1 MRFQFTTRLARVFLA
16 RSTLLLGLVLTLPF
30 ARAADRAVWTWERE
44 SYAMVGSPAAAD
56 EALRFL
62 QGKRVT
68 TIYLYAD
75 AYRGRN
81 LIAQRPELY
90 RRFIQRAHGEGF
102 KVYALLGSAYL
113 RTEEYVLPQRRA
125 AALATMQRV
134 LSYNAGSRPDA
145 RFDGVNLDIEPHI
158 LAQWKTQ
165 KMELLRQFL
174 DLGQA
179 FMTLKRASGQTL
191 SIGPAI
197 PFWLDGIEL
206 EWNGVTRPVSEHV
219 IDLYDYVAL
228 MDYRHRVDGSD
239 GIIAHAANEMVYAA
253 KKRKRVVIG
262 LEVTPNELSKVT
274 FNHLT
279 EIDLERA
286 VAQTERAYRDSPA
299 FAGFALHHYR
309 GYRRWLAGQPAGL
322 GAGK

>member
-1 MRFQFTTRLARVFLA
+1 MRFQFATGLARVLLA
-16 RSTLLLGLVLTLPF
+16 RSALLLGLVLAIPF

-44 SYAMVGSPAAAD
+44 SYAMVGSPAAAE

-62 QGKRVT
+62 HGKRVT

-90 RRFIQRAHGEGF
+90 RHFIQRAHGEGF

-125 AALATMQRV
+125 AALAMMQRV
-134 LSYNAGSRPDA
+134 LSYNAGSNPDA

-158 LAQWKTQ
+158 LAQWKTR

-197 PFWLDGIEL
+197 PFWLDGIEM

-239 GIIAHAANEMVYAA
+239 GIIAHAANEMAYAA

>member
-1 MRFQFTTRLARVFLA
+1 MRFQFAIRITRVILAQFVLLFGLA
-16 RSTLLLGLVLTLPF
+16 MALPP

-44 SYAMVGSPAAAD
+44 SYAMISSPAAAD
-56 EALRFL
+56 DALRFL
-62 QGKRVT
+62 RGKRVT

-90 RRFIQRAHGEGF
+90 RRFIQQAHGEGF

-125 AALATMQRV
+125 VALAMMQRV
-134 LSYNAGSRPDA
+134 LSYNAGSKPDA

-165 KMELLRQFL
+165 KMELLRQYL
-174 DLGQA
+174 DLSQA
-179 FMTLKRASGQTL
+179 FMALKRASGQTL

-197 PFWLDGIEL
+197 PFWLDGIDM

-228 MDYRHRVDGSD
+228 MDYRHRVDGRD
-239 GIIAHAANEMVYAA
+239 GIIAHAATEMAYAA

-279 EIDLERA
+279 EVDLERA
-286 VAQTERAYRDSPA
+286 VALTERAYRDSPA

-309 GYRRWLAGQPAGL
+309 GYRHWLAGQPAGL